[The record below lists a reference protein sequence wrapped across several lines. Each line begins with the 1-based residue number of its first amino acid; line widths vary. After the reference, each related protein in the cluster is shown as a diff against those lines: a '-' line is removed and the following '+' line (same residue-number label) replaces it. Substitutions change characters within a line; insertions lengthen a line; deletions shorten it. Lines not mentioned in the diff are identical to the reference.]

1 MTEQLTQNTQVD
13 EHESADTTN
22 TLPKKVVR
30 KILLRQLFIQASFNY
45 ERMQA
50 CGFLWAIS
58 PGLKHI
64 HKEKDKLGE
73 SMRSHMDFFN
83 SHTYLVTFI
92 LGVVLAM
99 EQGKQK
105 AETIRA
111 FKVAAMGP
119 IAGIGDAMFNL
130 TLKPISAAIAA
141 SLALDNV
148 ALAPVFYLLLLNI
161 TRLSVQIPLFKYG
174 YNTGLK
180 ALEKMKDHTVAMAR
194 SATII
199 GIMVIGAMSAQF
211 VKLNVVAT
219 IGYADTTFN
228 IQTDLLDKIVPNILP
243 LMFVILTYRL
253 LMKGISP
260 TKIIFLMIL
269 FGIGGHYI
277 GLL

>member
-1 MTEQLTQNTQVD
+1 MTDQVSQNAQA
-13 EHESADTTN
+13 SAEDVAN
-22 TLPKKVVR
+22 TDVLPKKVVR
-30 KILLRQLFIQASFNY
+30 QILWRQLFLQASFNY

-64 HKEKDKLGE
+64 HKQKERLGE
-73 SMRSHMDFFN
+73 SMRAHMDFFN

-92 LGVVLAM
+92 LGLVLAM
-99 EQGKQK
+99 EQSKQK
-105 AETIRA
+105 VETIRA

-119 IAGIGDAMFNL
+119 IAGVGDAMFNL

-148 ALAPVFYLLLLNI
+148 YLAPIFFLLLLNV
-161 TRLSVQIPLFKYG
+161 TRLSIQIPLFNYG
-174 YNTGLK
+174 YKSGLK
-180 ALEKMKDHTVAMAR
+180 ALDKIKDHTVAMAR
-194 SATII
+194 SATIV

-211 VKLNVVAT
+211 VKLKTTAS
-219 IGYADTTFN
+219 IGYAETTFS

-243 LMFVILTYRL
+243 VLFVLLTYRL
-253 LMKGISP
+253 LMKGLSP

-277 GLL
+277 GVL

>member
-1 MTEQLTQNTQVD
+1 MSEQLTQQ
-13 EHESADTTN
+13 ESVVEQNDVTSD
-22 TLPKKVVR
+22 TLPKSVVR
-30 KILLRQLFIQASFNY
+30 KILWRQLFIQASFNY

-50 CGFLWAIS
+50 CGFLWAIY

-64 HKEKDKLGE
+64 HKQKDRLGE
-73 SMRSHMDFFN
+73 SMRAHMDFFN

-92 LGVVLAM
+92 LGIVLAM
-99 EQGKQK
+99 EQSKQK
-105 AETIRA
+105 VETIRA

-148 ALAPVFYLLLLNI
+148 ALAPVFYLLLLNV
-161 TRLSVQIPLFKYG
+161 TRLSIQIPLFKYG
-174 YNTGLK
+174 YQSGLK
-180 ALEKMKDHTVAMAR
+180 ALDKLKDHTISMAR
-194 SATII
+194 SATIV

-211 VKLNVVAT
+211 VKLKTTAT
-219 IGYADTTFN
+219 IGYADTTFS

-243 LMFVILTYRL
+243 VLFVLLTYRL
-253 LMKGISP
+253 LMKGLSP

-277 GLL
+277 GVL